1 MSVGK
6 ELLLGFKQ
14 AKLHHAWSPPWQGC
28 CLGSAGQVYSG
39 NASCAADHTA
49 QVSLVSILPRTCMVQ
64 GLHSGTNQPCYELD
78 WDKG

>member
-1 MSVGK
+1 M
-6 ELLLGFKQ
+6 LGPHHGRAAVWGQLGRCTQ
-14 AKLHHAWSPPWQGC
+14 AMP
-28 CLGSAGQVYSG
+28 
-39 NASCAADHTA
+39 AADHTA